1 MIHIIIA
8 SYGEVNST
16 ERAIKAFLD
25 QNIKEKFK
33 IIVSDPFPETKWM
46 IEEKFPKNVEYFED
60 EDKGKSNAL
69 NLLFKKF
76 KSKNTNDI
84 FILTDGDV
92 YVNNIAVQE
101 ILNKFKNPKVGC
113 VSGRPASI
121 NSRDNL
127 FGYWSH
133 FLVDVGAHKISRKK
147 RYENNKFLETTG
159 YLFAFRNGVV
169 KEIPV
174 DVAEDTIIPYFFYK
188 KGYRI
193 AYAEKALVYVKWPT
207 NMTDWIKQKKRAADA
222 HTKLTKYAPDFP
234 KVKSFTG
241 ESLGGLKNLH
251 HVLGYPKSF
260 KEMAWTLEL
269 FPARFYMWLA
279 LFKDLKTKKREY
291 QDGWREDLEVKSTRT
306 LD

>member
-1 MIHIIIA
+1 MIHIIIT
-8 SYGEVNST
+8 SYGEVNAT
-16 ERAIKAFLD
+16 EKAIKCFLD
-25 QNIKEKFK
+25 QGLPKDCK

-46 IEEKFPKNVEYFED
+46 IEEKFPEVVYHED

-69 NLLFKKF
+69 NSLFKKYG
-76 KSKNTNDI
+76 KEEGI

-92 YVNNIAVQE
+92 YVSNNAVQE
-101 ILNKFKNPKVGC
+101 ILNKFTNPKVGC
-113 VSGRPASI
+113 VSGRPTSI
-121 NSRDNL
+121 NSKENK

-147 RYENNKFLETTG
+147 RHNQGKFLETTG
-159 YLFAFRNGVV
+159 YLFAFRKGVI
-169 KEIPV
+169 KKIPL
-174 DVAEDTIIPYFFYK
+174 DVAEDTIIPYYFYK
-188 KGYRI
+188 KGYKV
-193 AYAEKALVYVKWPT
+193 AYAENALVHIKWPT
-207 NMTDWIKQKKRAADA
+207 NMKDWIKQKKRAADA

-241 ESLGGLKNLH
+241 ETFGGLKNLH

-269 FPARFYMWLA
+269 FPARLYIWLS
-279 LFKDLKTKKREY
+279 LMKDLKTKKREY